1 MGSFEKECERLAQIE
16 IFKSTADAYFVFD
29 HTIKLLFLIDTGAC
43 RSLLPSKRFT
53 AELPSRDNLKGISGK
68 PLSVQGKLTV
78 ELDFN
83 FDVSLKHEFVVA
95 DIPETYGILGCDFF
109 EINKLSLC
117 SVSSQL
123 IHVPSKSFI
132 KIIKTQNNKRSLG
145 KLLNKLIP
153 NQPCF
158 NVVSQQN
165 KKRALTPPE
174 IDCWKVV
181 EKYPSLLCE
190 PSYNHPPKHSFSL
203 DIELKD
209 ESVSLYQ
216 PPRRVPASEY
226 KAINE
231 NFHKLQLSGVVIKQ
245 SSPFASP
252 VSVIKKRNGSYRFCV
267 DYRRLNAQTKDL
279 NFPLPRIDHLQFLLT
294 SDHNWFSTLD
304 LKSAYYSLPL
314 TKNASE
320 KAAIITHSGV
330 FRPLRCPFGLK
341 NAPAK
346 FSELVASVIE
356 GLESNTFVYLDDFLI
371 FSKTLEDHRKHLEN
385 LLSRLKSFG
394 FFFEPRQMFFGKKR
408 GTISWL

>member
-43 RSLLPSKRFT
+43 RSLLTSKRFT
-53 AELPSRDNLKGISGK
+53 PVLPSRDNLKGISGK

-153 NQPCF
+153 NQPCL

-165 KKRALTPPE
+165 KKRLLLHLKLT
-174 IDCWKVV
+174 V
-181 EKYPSLLCE
+181 
-190 PSYNHPPKHSFSL
+190 
-203 DIELKD
+203 
-209 ESVSLYQ
+209 
-216 PPRRVPASEY
+216 
-226 KAINE
+226 
-231 NFHKLQLSGVVIKQ
+231 
-245 SSPFASP
+245 
-252 VSVIKKRNGSYRFCV
+252 
-267 DYRRLNAQTKDL
+267 
-279 NFPLPRIDHLQFLLT
+279 
-294 SDHNWFSTLD
+294 
-304 LKSAYYSLPL
+304 
-314 TKNASE
+314 
-320 KAAIITHSGV
+320 
-330 FRPLRCPFGLK
+330 
-341 NAPAK
+341 
-346 FSELVASVIE
+346 
-356 GLESNTFVYLDDFLI
+356 
-371 FSKTLEDHRKHLEN
+371 
-385 LLSRLKSFG
+385 
-394 FFFEPRQMFFGKKR
+394 GK
-408 GTISWL
+408 